1 MTADPKFGALRGN
14 RVNSEKANCSRM
26 ATESAENTA
35 TIDLN
40 PEKALAQIDSW
51 LDATTRLL
59 PNIVVAIIFA
69 VVMWYVARVVG
80 YLVCKT
86 AATRGRGNLGEVF
99 GGFIRWAV
107 FAFGAMIALTIV
119 LPSLNPGD
127 LVAGLGIGSVAIGF
141 AFKDILQNWLAGMLI
156 LLRQPFDVGD
166 EIIVGGNEG
175 TVERIESRAT
185 LIRTYDGQRVIIPNA
200 DLYTDVVQ
208 VITAYDARRLQ
219 LDFGIGYDD
228 NIDEACQIML
238 DAVKGIEGLEA
249 DPAPQALPWSL
260 DASWVTIRLRWWVK
274 RGGPVIGTRVAV
286 LTRVKAALEKAGIDI
301 PFEIQTQLFRDE
313 TPLERVKERAEV
325 AGNLAEP
332 PANAG

>member
-1 MTADPKFGALRGN
+1 MA
-14 RVNSEKANCSRM
+14 SE
-26 ATESAENTA
+26 TTDTTA

-51 LDATTRLL
+51 LDTTTRLL
-59 PNIVVAIIFA
+59 PNIIVALIFA
-69 VVMWYVARVVG
+69 VLMWYVARVVG
-80 YLVCKT
+80 YFVRRT
-86 AATRGRGNLGEVF
+86 AATRGRDNLGDVF

-119 LPSLNPGD
+119 LPSLKPGD

-166 EIIVGGNEG
+166 DIIVGSHEG

-200 DLYTDVVQ
+200 ELYTDVVQ

-219 LDFGIGYDD
+219 MDFGIGYDD
-228 NIDEACQIML
+228 DIDTACTVML
-238 DAVKGIEGLEA
+238 DAISGIDGVET

-274 RGGPVIGTRVAV
+274 KGGPVLGTRVAV
-286 LTRVKAALEKAGIDI
+286 LKQVKAALEANGIDI
-301 PFEIQTQLFRDE
+301 PFEIQTHLVRDE
-313 TPLERVKERAEV
+313 TPLDRVKQRAEV
-325 AGNLAEP
+325 EGALAA
-332 PANAG
+332 PASR